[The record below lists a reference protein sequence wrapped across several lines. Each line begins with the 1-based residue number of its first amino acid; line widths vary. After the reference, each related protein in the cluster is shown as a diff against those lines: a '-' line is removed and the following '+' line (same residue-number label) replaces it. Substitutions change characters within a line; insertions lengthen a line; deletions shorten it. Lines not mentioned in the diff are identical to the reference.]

1 MDKVL
6 ICLEIPAVGESF
18 EMYVPDYIPV
28 RNLLPLLI
36 RSVKDLSGGLYVSS
50 GTELLCVKGQDTILD
65 ENASLSQYDI
75 GTGDHLILL

>member
-18 EMYVPDYIPV
+18 EMYVPDYV
-28 RNLLPLLI
+28 E
-36 RSVKDLSGGLYVSS
+36 DLSGGLYVSG

-65 ENASLSQYDI
+65 ENASLNQYDI
-75 GTGDHLILL
+75 GTGDHLIIL

>member
-1 MDKVL
+1 MCR
-6 ICLEIPAVGESF
+6 II
-18 EMYVPDYIPV
+18 
-28 RNLLPLLI
+28 
-36 RSVKDLSGGLYVSS
+36 LSGGLYVSS